1 MPEGK
6 VTYLI
11 QGEFNNGTPLLF
23 GVEVDAA
30 NWERGLPRLNDIM
43 DKDGGH
49 RFIDA
54 KHLQILIRLQYITC
68 PSCQK
73 LAPAADPRC
82 PECGMNFQTEEM
94 MALLKA
100 GKTRVI
106 PKIKFQLKALVEGA
120 EDTYRIRPE
129 HLASYSI
136 IPSDSPIYQQ
146 WEQATEEAQRQ
157 ISALRSGLTVVK
169 APASGPKILLP

>member
-6 VTYLI
+6 ITYLI
-11 QGEFNNGTPLLF
+11 QAEFNNGTPLLF

-30 NWERGLPRLNDIM
+30 NWERGLVRLNDIM

-94 MALLKA
+94 MALLKT
-100 GKTRVI
+100 GKTRII

-136 IPSDSPIYQQ
+136 IPSDSPICQQ

-157 ISALRSGLTVVK
+157 ITALRSGLTVVK